1 MTRKNKKPVIK
12 AFKGLSAQMF
22 PKMVDALRQH
32 APEKFKGFKQ
42 DASKKFGNNPN
53 FAKAMK
59 SLGMGELAKM
69 PEAAKMMK
77 SGGTVKRKRPI
88 DGIAQRGRTRAK

>member
-22 PKMVDALRQH
+22 PKMLDVIKSSN
-32 APEKFKGFKQ
+32 PGKFKGFQQ
-42 DASKKFGNNPN
+42 DAFKKFGKNPN

-59 SLGMGELAKM
+59 SLGMCELAKM

>member
-1 MTRKNKKPVIK
+1 
-12 AFKGLSAQMF
+12 
-22 PKMVDALRQH
+22 
-32 APEKFKGFKQ
+32 
-42 DASKKFGNNPN
+42 
-53 FAKAMK
+53 MK

>member
-1 MTRKNKKPVIK
+1 MKKKKPVIK

-42 DASKKFGNNPN
+42 DVSKKF
-53 FAKAMK
+53 
-59 SLGMGELAKM
+59 
-69 PEAAKMMK
+69 
-77 SGGTVKRKRPI
+77 GGTVKRKRPI